1 MGSTYE
7 MEVILLMQFS
17 LYHDRNIKTPEHQFY
32 LLEFKNH
39 IGLTIH
45 SLKVIERKQ
54 RQTD

>member
-1 MGSTYE
+1 
-7 MEVILLMQFS
+7 MQFS